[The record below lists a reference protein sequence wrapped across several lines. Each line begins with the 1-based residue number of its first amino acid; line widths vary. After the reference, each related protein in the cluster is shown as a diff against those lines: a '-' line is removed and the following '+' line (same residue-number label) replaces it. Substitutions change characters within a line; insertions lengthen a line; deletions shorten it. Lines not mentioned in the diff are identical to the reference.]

1 MTLQAKGRLD
11 GSYQSIGYDGS
22 GGTRH
27 ICSRNSLVGVPGS
40 YTTTKDNWTTVF
52 WSNQQGKGPQRDQ
65 KVKVGLVLTSTSHKK
80 TWNTDIDVH
89 CTKTVIKL
97 WSKEAHLTSKQPQG
111 LTTTKDVTK
120 SLFPWHTSHHK
131 KITYNP
137 KIFLVLCDFS
147 RHALLGHMDKICSR
161 LNLRPLHHI
170 RGEAQCVHVHET

>member
-40 YTTTKDNWTTVF
+40 STTKDNWTTVF

-65 KVKVGLVLTSTSHKK
+65 KVKVELVPTFISHKR
-80 TWNTDIDVH
+80 WDTDTDVH
-89 CTKTVIKL
+89 CTKTVIRL
-97 WSKEAHLTSKQPQG
+97 WSKQPQG

-131 KITYNP
+131 SHQQSWN
-137 KIFLVLCDFS
+137 IFCFVWFFEACLVGS
-147 RHALLGHMDKICSR
+147 HG
-161 LNLRPLHHI
+161 
-170 RGEAQCVHVHET
+170 